1 MNSGEKSILYLFCP
15 LHVSESVH
23 WKPAFGH
30 SGSVTA
36 RLRCGRLVRC
46 PSGSRSRAF
55 SWSET
60 VNTGLYALLSRS
72 TASRTNNEDL
82 KNTYIRHRSEYA
94 FAEVQMRRM
103 TGLFLAG
110 RDIFLTCKPLYS
122 SFSANFPLLLPQS
135 SSFLSFFLF
144 FPPQPS
150 SDRGNNKL
158 GGVSRCMRSFLF
170 AADCPV
176 LLIARNPPL
185 PFLFLLL

>member
-36 RLRCGRLVRC
+36 RLRCGRLVSC
-46 PSGSRSRAF
+46 PSGSRKRAF
-55 SWSET
+55 SWSVT

-72 TASRTNNEDL
+72 TASRTNNENL
-82 KNTYIRHRSEYA
+82 KNTYMRHRSEYA
-94 FAEVQMRRM
+94 FAEVQMRKM

-122 SFSANFPLLLPQS
+122 SFANFPLLFPQS
-135 SSFLSFFLF
+135 SSFLSFFF
-144 FPPQPS
+144 FSPS
-150 SDRGNNKL
+150 LPLIGETISSA
-158 GGVSRCMRSFLF
+158 VSR
-170 AADCPV
+170 AA
-176 LLIARNPPL
+176 
-185 PFLFLLL
+185 